1 MQRSGTCQSL
11 LIQSW
16 SCLMLPAPAA
26 AGAPAAAYPLQCQTQ
41 RALLLLLPQ
50 HVPNPWLPTVAW

>member
-1 MQRSGTCQSL
+1 MQRFGTYPSR

-41 RALLLLLPQ
+41 HVLLLLLPQ
-50 HVPNPWLPTVAW
+50 HAPSPWLLTVAW